1 MMKKQL
7 MLAGGVLFAALVMA
21 QDKSIPPPPPPVS
34 AVENLTPP
42 PPSINDDYM
51 LFLKRNPSV
60 KSLGWLANGSS
71 VRIRLKSGKEELYN
85 LNSEKEIA
93 VLNRKYGR
101 LPIAPP
107 PPPRLPVEP

>member
-7 MLAGGVLFAALVMA
+7 MLIIGVLFATLVIG
-21 QDKSIPPPPPPVS
+21 QDKNIPPPPPPVP

-42 PPSINDDYM
+42 PSVHDDYKS
-51 LFLKRNPSV
+51 FLKRNPSV

-107 PPPRLPVEP
+107 PPPPRAPVEL